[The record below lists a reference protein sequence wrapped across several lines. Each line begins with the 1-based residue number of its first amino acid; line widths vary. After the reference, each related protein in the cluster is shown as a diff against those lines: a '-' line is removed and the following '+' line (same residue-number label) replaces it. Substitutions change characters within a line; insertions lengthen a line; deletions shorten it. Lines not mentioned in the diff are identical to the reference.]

1 MSRVL
6 RTILVAALAAGA
18 PLAFP
23 PPSVAAEAATAYY
36 VSPSGSDSN
45 AGTSA
50 SAPLATI
57 QKAVDL
63 APTGAVVNLAA
74 GTYKQ
79 DVVTKRAGVTITGPA
94 NAVVKGP
101 ATPGS
106 SRCSTTRRRSA
117 ASPWTG
123 CTGRPPMCRVTAS
136 SSYMS

>member
-6 RTILVAALAAGA
+6 RTTLVAALAAAA
-18 PLAFP
+18 PLACP

-36 VSPSGSDSN
+36 VSPSGNDSN

-50 SAPLATI
+50 GAPLATI

-79 DVVTKRAGVTITGPA
+79 DVVTRRSGVTITGPST
-94 NAVVKGP
+94 AVVKGRG
-101 ATPGS
+101 TPGS
-106 SRCSTTRRRSA
+106 FRCSTTR
-117 ASPWTG
+117 PH
-123 CTGRPPMCRVTAS
+123 
-136 SSYMS
+136 